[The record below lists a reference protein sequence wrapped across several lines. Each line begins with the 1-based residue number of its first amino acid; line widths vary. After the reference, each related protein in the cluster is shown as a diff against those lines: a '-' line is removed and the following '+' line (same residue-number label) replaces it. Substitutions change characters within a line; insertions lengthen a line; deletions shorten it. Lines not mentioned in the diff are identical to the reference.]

1 MMVLKGCLG
10 VPVVTSS
17 SDCYIANRMSTMY
30 SDAIWCVFFNIH
42 WAPQHFLTCLNRHN
56 DVGEMVELR
65 GIRWAEFLPTPLPPC
80 TSSACITRRG
90 GVMLRIIFPTK
101 TVWTL
106 SVEAQVVA
114 AARRLMGML
123 VAAAA
128 GARCSN

>member
-1 MMVLKGCLG
+1 
-10 VPVVTSS
+10 
-17 SDCYIANRMSTMY
+17 
-30 SDAIWCVFFNIH
+30 
-42 WAPQHFLTCLNRHN
+42 
-56 DVGEMVELR
+56 
-65 GIRWAEFLPTPLPPC
+65 
-80 TSSACITRRG
+80 
-90 GVMLRIIFPTK
+90 MLRIIFPTK